1 MKETCVSQTVVR
13 ASGCRQRELS
23 AGEKSEDDDGADEE
37 EEEEEE
43 ECDRSSEAVDGQEG
57 AGACFTVD
65 EDYDTE
71 LEPEGYV
78 AGVLIKSEKVRV
90 RSWAISVMIDGVR
103 KLRARECVVDAPQG
117 NKAA

>member
-23 AGEKSEDDDGADEE
+23 AGEKSEDDDGADE